1 MAESCSNT
9 DCCRAESSGPG
20 VLVASVGP
28 GAAEGVA
35 LTALAAGQVGTVLRT
50 SLDPGDAALLRAMGL
65 RPASR
70 VRLCRAGEPC
80 VIEVLVGS
88 AACACASRIG
98 MARALAAQVVVRV

>member
-1 MAESCSNT
+1 VQESCPSS
-9 DCCRAESSGPG
+9 DCCRAGPG
-20 VLVASVGP
+20 EIAGGGSR
-28 GAAEGVA
+28 AAGGGVA
-35 LTALAAGQVGTVLRT
+35 LTSLRPGQVGTVVQT

-88 AACACASRIG
+88 AACACSSRIG
-98 MARALAAQVVVRV
+98 MARALAGQVLVRPT